1 MGIFGSRKKTYVSSV
16 VYNMAGDEN
25 ERPSYLKTTVLG
37 GVLNNVPSLGQTIT
51 NSYLN
56 GPAIRF
62 RSFARW
68 SRRTGYTDTVG
79 LVTGSI
85 SVGNSVDIN
94 VLKEQIPHAANQ
106 QVQVQS
112 VKIGDADY
120 TYWADRWMLENHPD
134 QINEDWTADI
144 EGQTI
149 RILFNDVVTYSFVA
163 ADFIDTSRYL
173 YATYLLANDPEQQP
187 TVPGDIVV
195 LAQGEPYPSTDGWEE
210 INNSVV
216 NTDVD
221 LVTDIEKDV
230 TYSDGRPAEH
240 SKSSTTR
247 TETYQE
253 IHRVYMKDE
262 FKGNKPDSDS
272 TYSVESTMYQDQVRD
287 VTEAVT
293 VVSADEDIGGGV
305 TKTTKTTTTTQNLSV
320 QRSYRIDTQETIES
334 SWSDA
339 QVFIYRRGSG
349 NAVLDAMFN
358 PRTGEQQFFPFIP
371 YRINNEF
378 ISPTNLPDVYE
389 ASKKALKKSTTGKYD
404 DIIEKIKDNE
414 SLKDIDYAY
423 SVFGVSLNVKE
434 VACREYVY
442 RFFKSIL
449 EVASV
454 GTDGE
459 YTAWKLAWDAADAS
473 LKQWST
479 WKAAQADS
487 TNPLYGTPE
496 PVQQPYPPM
505 PTNEIKIRSDKNNVM
520 NYNITISWN
529 GITETEHTGHGRP
542 GAKKGDLW
550 FSRGVNEIFA
560 ELGYVGGIWGV
571 LDNISVNDINLY
583 WQDENDSYRIMNVRG
598 LLHRNEIYKGKAV
611 EIDAADALVDTDES
625 GFIIPLHEGIYQSM
639 PLTRSTQMATACSFI
654 VFNCY
659 QVVKKKWYQTGL
671 FKVVLIIVII
681 IISIYTAGAGAAA
694 SAGILGSSAA
704 VGAAIGLTGV
714 AAIVVGA
721 IANAIAAMI
730 LVSII
735 QRAAV
740 ALFGEKIGA
749 IVAVIAAFV
758 VLNVGTAMAT
768 GQSMASGFANMMRAD
783 NLLALTNTGLNA
795 YTNYVNASTQDILL
809 ETQKI
814 IEGYKV
820 ESEAIAQAYAE
831 AFGVNKGVIDPLSLT
846 EAARSYI
853 PESPASFLE
862 RTLMVGSDI
871 AGLSLD
877 MLGNF
882 SDLTLSTNLQT

>member
-1 MGIFGSRKKTYVSSV
+1 MGMFGSRKKTYVSSV
-16 VYNMAGDEN
+16 IYNMAGDEN
-25 ERPSYLKTTVLG
+25 ERPSYLKTTVFG
-37 GVLNNVPSLGQTIT
+37 GILNNVPSLGQTIT

-94 VLKEQIPHAANQ
+94 VLKNELPHAANQ

-120 TYWADRWMLENHPD
+120 TFWADRWMLENHPD

-149 RILFNDVVTYSFVA
+149 RILFNDVVTYTFVA
-163 ADFIDTSRYL
+163 TDFVDTSRYL

-187 TVPGDIVV
+187 LVPGDTVV
-195 LAQGEPYPSTDGWEE
+195 LTQGQPYPSVDGWES
-210 INNSVV
+210 ITDSVV

-221 LVTDIEKDV
+221 LKTDVEKDV

-240 SKSSTTR
+240 TESSTTR

-262 FKGNKPDSDS
+262 FKGTKPGSDS
-272 TYSVESTMYQDQVRD
+272 TYSVESTMYQDQTRD
-287 VTEAVT
+287 VTESVS
-293 VVSADEDIGGGV
+293 VVSVDEDIGGGV
-305 TKTTKTTTTTQNLSV
+305 TKTTKTTTTVENLGV
-320 QRSYRIDTQETIES
+320 ERSYRIDTQETIQS

-349 NAVLDAMFN
+349 NAALDAMFN
-358 PRTGEQQFFPFIP
+358 PRTGDQQFFPFIP
-371 YRINNEF
+371 FRINNEF
-378 ISPTNLPDVYE
+378 VSPTNLPDVY
-389 ASKKALKKSTTGKYD
+389 AQSKKALKKSTTGKYD
-404 DIIEKIKDNE
+404 DLIEKIKDNE
-414 SLKDIDYAY
+414 NLKDIDYAY
-423 SVFGVSLNVKE
+423 TVFGVSLNVKE

-442 RFFKSIL
+442 RFFKGIL
-449 EVASV
+449 ESASV
-454 GTDGE
+454 GADGD
-459 YTAWKLAWDAADAS
+459 YTAWKLAWVAADATMQ
-473 LKQWST
+473 QWAA
-479 WKAAQADS
+479 WKAAQSDS
-487 TNPLYGTPE
+487 SNPLYGTPE
-496 PVQQPYPPM
+496 PAQQPYPPM
-505 PTNEIKIRSDKNNVM
+505 PTSEIKIRSDKNDVM

-529 GITETEHTGHGRP
+529 SIIETEHNGLGRP

-550 FSRGVNEIFA
+550 FSRGVNELFD
-560 ELGYVGGIWGV
+560 ELGFVGGIWGI

-583 WQDENDSYRIMNVRG
+583 WQDENNSYRVMNIRG
-598 LLHRNEIYKGKAV
+598 LMHRNEIYKGKAV
-611 EIDAADALVDTDES
+611 EIDAADALADTDES
-625 GFIIPLHEGIYQSM
+625 GFIVPLHEGIYRAM
-639 PLTRSTQMATACSFI
+639 PLVKSTQMATACSFI

-671 FKVVLIIVII
+671 FKVILIIVII
-681 IISIYTAGAGAAA
+681 IITIYTGGAGAGA
-694 SAGILGSSAA
+694 AGILGSSAA
-704 VGAAIGLTGV
+704 VGAAVGLTGV
-714 AAIVVGA
+714 AALVVGA
-721 IANAIAAMI
+721 VINAIAAMI

-735 QRAAV
+735 QRAAT

-749 IVAVIAAFV
+749 IVAVIASFV
-758 VLNVGTAMAT
+758 VLNVGSAMAS
-768 GQSMASGFANMMRAD
+768 GQSMAAGFANMMRAE

-814 IEGYKV
+814 VEGYKV
-820 ESEAIAQAYAE
+820 ESEAIAQAYAD

-846 EAARSYI
+846 EAVRGYI
-853 PESPASFLE
+853 PESPSSFLE

-882 SDLTLSTNLQT
+882 ADLTLSTNLQT